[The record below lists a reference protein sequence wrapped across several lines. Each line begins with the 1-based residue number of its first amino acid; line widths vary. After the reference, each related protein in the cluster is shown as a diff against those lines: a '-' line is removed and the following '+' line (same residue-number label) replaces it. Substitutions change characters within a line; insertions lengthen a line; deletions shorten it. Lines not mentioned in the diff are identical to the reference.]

1 MWGGSKRRPSDPS
14 SGLKGKYKSNSSLGR
29 DTPPI
34 IKVGTATYPDEA
46 LSKKDLFQKAKERLR
61 GEK

>member
-1 MWGGSKRRPSDPS
+1 VD
-14 SGLKGKYKSNSSLGR
+14 LKGARVIRERLEGKIQKQLIVGQETPSL
-29 DTPPI
+29 

-46 LSKKDLFQKAKERLR
+46 LSKKDLFQKAQEKLR